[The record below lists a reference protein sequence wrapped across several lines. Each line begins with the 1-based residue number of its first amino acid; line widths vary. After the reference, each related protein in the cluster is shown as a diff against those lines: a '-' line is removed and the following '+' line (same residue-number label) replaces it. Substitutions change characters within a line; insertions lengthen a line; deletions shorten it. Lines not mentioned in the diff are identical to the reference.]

1 MDAWGVKSK
10 IGEIYAVGED
20 DLEEVTDIPKIVLK
34 SGKNN
39 NTYSL
44 FNDRIVIKGKTETTI
59 DLPKSQDI
67 ICFSDMYYENETL
80 SVFVATTEGYDKR
93 YCLDEDLL
101 TLEEKGWSKKES
113 LGLFKRM
120 EVMINETIR
129 KHHMVYIWRLRSS
142 NFMGDYRPYVVRDGG
157 WHSFWSSML

>member
-1 MDAWGVKSK
+1 MLMRGSKVKYLAESNWAYENGEIYEVMGYDRELDAWGVKSK

-101 TLEEKGWSKKES
+101 ALEEKGWSK
-113 LGLFKRM
+113 
-120 EVMINETIR
+120 
-129 KHHMVYIWRLRSS
+129 
-142 NFMGDYRPYVVRDGG
+142 
-157 WHSFWSSML
+157 

>member
-1 MDAWGVKSK
+1 MLMRGSKVKYLAESNWAYENGEIYEVMGYDRELDAWGVKSK

-67 ICFSDMYYENETL
+67 ICFSDMYYENDKL
-80 SVFVATTEGYDKR
+80 SVFAATTEGYDKR
-93 YCLDEDLL
+93 YCLDENLL
-101 TLEEKGWSKKES
+101 ALEEKGWSK
-113 LGLFKRM
+113 
-120 EVMINETIR
+120 
-129 KHHMVYIWRLRSS
+129 
-142 NFMGDYRPYVVRDGG
+142 
-157 WHSFWSSML
+157 